1 MADSGDEY
9 DEDDVVAP
17 GRGGKKMASRPKE
30 RGQARWEESV
40 NRNWEL
46 QEAPDGSIEGVL
58 GGLEEADKRKRLL
71 KDTTPLQRGIIRHTL
86 LVLDLS
92 TAMNEKDLRPTRHL
106 LTINYT
112 IMFVREFFEQNPIS
126 QLGILGM
133 REGLAIRVSD
143 MSGNPN
149 DHINA
154 LKQLRGTEPK
164 GNPSLQNALD
174 MARAALYHT
183 PSHGTREVVIIL
195 GALLTSDPGD
205 IHSTIKA
212 CIKDR
217 IRVRIIGLAAQMHIC
232 AEICRK
238 TNNNSS
244 DYYNVAVD
252 EVDYRQQLMEITTP
266 PVLRATDEAAQK
278 ASQAALLMMG
288 FPSRMKMEEKPT
300 LCACHGELTRG
311 GYLCSRCKAKSEHL
325 PRYIFVFDSP
335 RTCSNLFGKLFSADP
350 QLDYVRHPYLL
361 PGIRGPEKIEA
372 NMSKE
377 TLEALGRKY
386 GGRFSEEDLKAWC
399 QLTYERANEEVAE
412 KIRQAQSNGK
422 ILFAHEHS
430 AVCVQKDVALACL
443 RSDNPSSFKP
453 SMRPTPLSD
462 AVLKSCVPAMLI
474 RHPARIVPSLYR
486 AETATDMLRIG
497 DEAFTLWSTVR
508 FTRILYEYL
517 ESLGNRPVVVDAE
530 DLVHDTQ
537 ALVGKLCHALEIDPK
552 GVQLQWD
559 AARPDEPLPEGVEP
573 GFHDVLRAS
582 TGIIHEKDYIP
593 DSKLDL
599 DVETKKWTDEFG
611 SEIAQ
616 ELRKKV
622 DADMETY
629 VWLRERK
636 L

>member
-17 GRGGKKMASRPKE
+17 GRGGKNLASRPKE

-183 PSHGTREVVIIL
+183 PSHGTREVVIVL

-244 DYYNVAVD
+244 EYYDVAVD
-252 EVDYRQQLMEITTP
+252 EVDYRQQLMGITTP

-288 FPSRMKMEEKPT
+288 FPSRIAMEEKPT
-300 LCACHGELTRG
+300 LCACHG
-311 GYLCSRCKAKSEHL
+311 
-325 PRYIFVFDSP
+325 
-335 RTCSNLFGKLFSADP
+335 
-350 QLDYVRHPYLL
+350 
-361 PGIRGPEKIEA
+361 
-372 NMSKE
+372 
-377 TLEALGRKY
+377 
-386 GGRFSEEDLKAWC
+386 
-399 QLTYERANEEVAE
+399 
-412 KIRQAQSNGK
+412 
-422 ILFAHEHS
+422 
-430 AVCVQKDVALACL
+430 
-443 RSDNPSSFKP
+443 
-453 SMRPTPLSD
+453 
-462 AVLKSCVPAMLI
+462 
-474 RHPARIVPSLYR
+474 
-486 AETATDMLRIG
+486 
-497 DEAFTLWSTVR
+497 
-508 FTRILYEYL
+508 
-517 ESLGNRPVVVDAE
+517 
-530 DLVHDTQ
+530 
-537 ALVGKLCHALEIDPK
+537 
-552 GVQLQWD
+552 
-559 AARPDEPLPEGVEP
+559 
-573 GFHDVLRAS
+573 
-582 TGIIHEKDYIP
+582 
-593 DSKLDL
+593 
-599 DVETKKWTDEFG
+599 
-611 SEIAQ
+611 
-616 ELRKKV
+616 
-622 DADMETY
+622 
-629 VWLRERK
+629 
-636 L
+636 